1 MIEPVKVI
9 MRYANGKLI
18 KGYTNDFFPN
28 KPLFHVQSIESQ
40 PTDKGVEVYVKELK
54 AVCFVKDFV
63 GNAAYDEI
71 RHLAEGQQYSGRK
84 VEVTFADGE
93 VLVGSTMGYDP
104 SRLGFFVT
112 PVDPQSNNLRV
123 FVISAAVKNFR
134 FL

>member
-28 KPLFHVQSIESQ
+28 KTLFHVRSIESE
-40 PTDKGVEVYVKELK
+40 PTDKGEEVYVKELK
-54 AVCFVKDFV
+54 AVFFVKDFV
-63 GNAAYDEI
+63 GNAAYNEI
-71 RHLAEGQQYSGRK
+71 KHFAEGQQYSGRK
-84 VEVTFADGE
+84 VEVTFTDDE
-93 VLVGSTMGYDP
+93 VLVGSTVGYDP

-123 FVISAAVKNFR
+123 FVISEAVRNFR

>member
-1 MIEPVKVI
+1 MTEPVKVI

-28 KPLFHVQSIESQ
+28 KPLFHVRSIESQ
-40 PTDKGVEVYVKELK
+40 PTDKGMEVSVKELK
-54 AVCFVKDFV
+54 AVFFVKDFV
-63 GNAAYDEI
+63 GNPACDDVKYF
-71 RHLAEGQQYSGRK
+71 AECQQYSGRK

-93 VLVGSTMGYDP
+93 VLVGSTIGYDP

-112 PVDPQSNNLRV
+112 PADPKSNNLRV
-123 FVISAAVKNFR
+123 FVISAAMKTFR

>member
-28 KPLFHVQSIESQ
+28 KPLFHVRSIESR
-40 PTDKGVEVYVKELK
+40 PTDKGEEVSVKELK
-54 AVCFVKDFV
+54 AVFFVKDFV

-71 RHLAEGQQYSGRK
+71 RHFAEGQQYSGRK
-84 VEVTFADGE
+84 VEVTFTDGE
-93 VLVGSTMGYDP
+93 VLVGSTIGYDP
-104 SRLGFFVT
+104 SRPGFFVT
-112 PVDPQSNNLRV
+112 PVDSQSNNLRV

>member
-1 MIEPVKVI
+1 MEPVKVV

-28 KPLFHVQSIESQ
+28 KTLFHVRSIESQ
-40 PTDKGVEVYVKELK
+40 PTDKDEEVYVKELK
-54 AVCFVKDFV
+54 AVFFVKDFV
-63 GNAAYDEI
+63 GNAAYNEI
-71 RHLAEGQQYSGRK
+71 KHFTEGQQYSGRK
-84 VEVTFADGE
+84 VEVTFTDGE
-93 VLVGSTMGYDP
+93 VLVGSTIGYDP

-123 FVISAAVKNFR
+123 FVISAAVTNFR

>member
-28 KPLFHVQSIESQ
+28 KPLFHVRSIESR

-54 AVCFVKDFV
+54 AVFFVKDFV

-71 RHLAEGQQYSGRK
+71 RHFAEGQQYSGRK
-84 VEVTFADGE
+84 VEVTFADRE
-93 VLVGSTMGYDP
+93 VLVGSTIGYDP

-112 PVDPQSNNLRV
+112 PIDPQSNNLRV
-123 FVISAAVKNFR
+123 FVISSAVKNFR

>member
-28 KPLFHVQSIESQ
+28 KTLFHVRSIESE
-40 PTDKGVEVYVKELK
+40 PTDKGEEVYVKELK
-54 AVCFVKDFV
+54 AVFFVKDFV
-63 GNAAYDEI
+63 GNAAYNEI
-71 RHLAEGQQYSGRK
+71 KHFAEGQQYCGRK
-84 VEVTFADGE
+84 VEVTFTDDE
-93 VLVGSTMGYDP
+93 VLVGSTVGYDP

-123 FVISAAVKNFR
+123 FVISEAVRNFR

>member
-28 KPLFHVQSIESQ
+28 KTLFHVRSIESE
-40 PTDKGVEVYVKELK
+40 PTDKGEEVYVKELK
-54 AVCFVKDFV
+54 AVFFVKDFV
-63 GNAAYDEI
+63 GNAAYNEI
-71 RHLAEGQQYSGRK
+71 KHFAEGQQYSGRK
-84 VEVTFADGE
+84 VEVTFTDDE
-93 VLVGSTMGYDP
+93 VLVGSTIGYDP

-123 FVISAAVKNFR
+123 FVISAAVRNFR